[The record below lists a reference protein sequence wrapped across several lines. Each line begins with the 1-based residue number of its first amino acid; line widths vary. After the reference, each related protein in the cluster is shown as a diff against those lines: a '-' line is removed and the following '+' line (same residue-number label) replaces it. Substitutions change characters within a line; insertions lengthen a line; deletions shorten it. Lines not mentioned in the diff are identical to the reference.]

1 MREVTTRKI
10 YNIQSKFYDA
20 IAARLVHRRQSS
32 AIARMGI
39 KPGDTVL
46 DIGVGTGVSLS
57 VYPKDCRVV
66 GVDLSE
72 GMLGKAHKRVERLG
86 LKDRSLVLADAMFMP
101 FADQSFDFVMISLV
115 VTVVSDPVRLM
126 ENIKRVTKPDA
137 RIVIINHFQSGN
149 RFFGWLEK
157 MLCPLCVHLG
167 WKSDLNVHDLLSRVN
182 LEVDFRYKVDTV
194 DLWDIIFLRNCE
206 PGLVNYDR
214 AMQPAQSLGSQLSAT
229 VAPATGQVARV

>member
-1 MREVTTRKI
+1 MPSMREVTTRKI

-137 RIVIINHFQSGN
+137 RIVIINHFQSGF
-149 RFFGWLEK
+149 RLMAWLEK
-157 MLCPLCVHLG
+157 VFNPFFVKVG
-167 WKSDLNVHDLLSRVN
+167 WRSDLNLHELLSQAN
-182 LEVDFRYKVDTV
+182 LEVDFRYKVKNI
-194 DLWDIIFLRNCE
+194 DLWDIVFLRNTK
-206 PGLVNYDR
+206 PRLVTYDTALR
-214 AMQPAQSLGSQLSAT
+214 DFMTADTEACQRMET
-229 VAPATGQVARV
+229 VVSG